1 LGKLFLDTKSLCYD
15 VESFLF
21 YTLFHTNSTT
31 GHSEIVGFFSKEK
44 HSWDNYNLACILV
57 FPPFQRRGLGKLLI
71 AFSYELSK
79 VEGKIGSPEKP
90 LSKLGEKGYL
100 AYWSSVIAQTLLK
113 NKERSLSVNEL
124 SEMTFIHR
132 DDCLITLKSM
142 GVLLQDKQANDCR
155 VDIYRRLGD
164 ANKVDRRYLI
174 NSEGLQVVGCDC

>member
-1 LGKLFLDTKSLCYD
+1 VT
-15 VESFLF
+15 
-21 YTLFHTNSTT
+21 
-31 GHSEIVGFFSKEK
+31 
-44 HSWDNYNLACILV
+44 
-57 FPPFQRRGLGKLLI
+57 I
-71 AFSYELSK
+71 A
-79 VEGKIGSPEKP
+79 

-142 GVLLQDKQANDCR
+142 GVLLQDKQENDCHIN
-155 VDIYRRLGD
+155 IYRWLGD

-174 NSEGLQVVGCDC
+174 NSGELQVVGCDC